1 MINFLAPINN
11 TTGYGITSTNIW
23 KNIRKKTD
31 ISVYPVGDISLENP
45 NDGKLLQE
53 DINNTISGDTRGAPC
68 LKIWHMHDLF
78 SRIGNGKYGVFPF
91 FEIDKLKEV
100 EVAGL
105 KHADVVFTTCE
116 WSKKIIAN
124 HGIDESKIKICP
136 LGVDHS
142 IFNISTKPPKS
153 EGSTYRFINIGKWEV
168 RKGHD
173 ILVHLFNEAFT
184 KDDDVELWM
193 VNHNPF
199 LQPAQIQQW
208 QELYTGSKLGDKIK
222 CFDRLKT
229 HSEVASVIYQA
240 DCGLYISR
248 AEGWN
253 NEIPETMA
261 MDKPVIATNYS
272 AHTAYCNKDNSFLVD
287 VDELEPAVDGIW
299 FDGSG
304 KWAKLGVKQMEQI
317 VEHMR
322 YVYKNNIR
330 SNKAGLDTAAALT
343 WANTSKII
351 HDELFLV

>member
-23 KNIRKKTD
+23 KEIRKKTD
-31 ISVYPVGDISLENP
+31 VAVFPIGGISLENKT
-45 NDGKLLQE
+45 DQE
-53 DINNTISGDTRGAPC
+53 IIQSDISNTLTGNSAKEPC
-68 LKIWHMHDLF
+68 IKIWHMHDLMTRVG
-78 SRIGNGKYGVFPF
+78 SGKYGVFPF

-105 KHADVVFTTCE
+105 KHADVVFTSCE

-136 LGVDHS
+136 LAVDHNV
-142 IFNISTKPPKS
+142 FNPNAQPPS
-153 EGSTYRFINIGKWEV
+153 DNSTYKFINIGKWEV

-184 KDDDVELWM
+184 EDDNVELLM
-193 VNHNPF
+193 VNHNQF
-199 LQPAQIQQW
+199 LKPEQIQQW
-208 QELYTGSKLGDKIK
+208 QDLYTTSKLGDKIK
-222 CFDRLKT
+222 CFDRLGT
-229 HSEVASVIYQA
+229 HAEVAALIHQA
-240 DCGLYISR
+240 DCGVYISR

-261 MDKPVIATNYS
+261 MNKPVIATNYS

-287 VDELEPAVDGIW
+287 IEETEAAQDGIW

-304 KWAKLGVKQMEQI
+304 QWAKLGFNQMEQI
-317 VEHMR
+317 IEHMK
-322 YVYKNNIR
+322 YVYTNNIR
-330 SNKAGLDTAAALT
+330 SNKAGVDTAAVLT
-343 WANTSKII
+343 WANTAKII
-351 HDELFLV
+351 YNELLV

>member
-23 KNIRKKTD
+23 KEIRKKTD
-31 ISVYPVGDISLENP
+31 VAVFPIGGISLENQT
-45 NDGKLLQE
+45 DQ
-53 DINNTISGDTRGAPC
+53 DIIQSDISKTMSGASAKDPC
-68 LKIWHMHDLF
+68 IKIWHMHDLMTRVG
-78 SRIGNGKYGVFPF
+78 SGKYGVFPF
-91 FEIDKLKEV
+91 FEIDKLKNV

-105 KHADVVFTTCE
+105 KHADVIFTSSE
-116 WSKKIIAN
+116 WSKTIIAN

-136 LGVDHS
+136 LAVDHK
-142 IFNISTKPPKS
+142 IFNPNAQPPS
-153 EGSTYRFINIGKWEV
+153 DNSTYKFINIGKWEV

-184 KDDDVELWM
+184 ENDNVELLM

-199 LQPAQIQQW
+199 LKPEQIQQW

-222 CFDRLKT
+222 CFDRLET
-229 HSEVASVIYQA
+229 HSEVAALINQA
-240 DCGLYISR
+240 DCGIYISR

-261 MDKPVIATNYS
+261 MNKPVIATNYS
-272 AHTAYCNKDNSFLVD
+272 AHTAYCNQDNSFLVD
-287 VDELEPAVDGIW
+287 IEETEAAQDGIW

-304 KWAKLGVKQMEQI
+304 KWAKLGFDQMEQI
-317 VEHMR
+317 IEHMK
-322 YVYKNNIR
+322 YVYSNNIR
-330 SNKAGLDTAAALT
+330 SNKAGVDTAALLT

-351 HDELFLV
+351 YNELLV

>member
-11 TTGYGITSTNIW
+11 ATGYGITSTNIW
-23 KNIRKKTD
+23 KEIRKRTD
-31 ISVYPVGDISLENP
+31 VAMYSLGNISLENS
-45 NDGKLLQE
+45 NDQNILQN
-53 DINNTISGDTRGAPC
+53 DMNNALSGNTKSAPC
-68 LKIWHMHDLF
+68 LKIWHMNDLF
-78 SRIGNGKYGVFPF
+78 NRIGNGKYGVFPF
-91 FEIDKLKEV
+91 FEIDKLKPI

-136 LGVDHS
+136 LAVDHS
-142 IFNISTKPPKS
+142 IFSPSTQPPKNNS
-153 EGSTYRFINIGKWEV
+153 STYKFINIGKWEV

-193 VNHNPF
+193 INHNPF

-208 QELYTGSKLGDKIK
+208 QDTYMGSKLGNKIK
-222 CFDRLKT
+222 CFDRLGT
-229 HSEVASVIYQA
+229 HAEVAALIHQA
-240 DCGLYISR
+240 DCGVYISR

-261 MDKPVIATNYS
+261 MNKPIIATNYS

-287 VDELEPAVDGIW
+287 VEELEPAVDGIW
-299 FDGSG
+299 FDGFG

-322 YVYKNNIR
+322 YVYKNDIR

-343 WANTSKII
+343 WANTAKII
-351 HDELFLV
+351 HKELLV